1 MTGFEPAALWPPARC
16 ATKLR
21 YIPVHTGNPACGKSL
36 AHLRHHRETSTA
48 TTPELVGATTA
59 RPGQKRGAV
68 GAGYPGR
75 GWSPRPV
82 SIDAMGNTRPLP
94 QPEAPSGEPAP
105 RRASAARPRSRARRY
120 LKRAAIT
127 LLVLILIAVVGV
139 GILWIATPSASEA
152 SQLAR
157 AQAAEHG
164 IAYPGPPVPENFTR
178 PLIAT
183 EDKRFYTE
191 PGVDVLAVGRVA
203 WAEASNGSDQGGAT
217 IEQQLAKML
226 YTPTETGFTAE
237 LKQVVLAFKLN
248 ATYSKAQILALY
260 AEVAYYGHGYY
271 GLEQASCGYFGHP
284 ATDLTVPQ
292 GAMLAGVV
300 NAPSLDD
307 PIDDPLSARQRLE
320 HVITRMV
327 AVGDL
332 TAPQARAALAA
343 PLGIVPRDEAH
354 C

>member
-1 MTGFEPAALWPPARC
+1 
-16 ATKLR
+16 
-21 YIPVHTGNPACGKSL
+21 
-36 AHLRHHRETSTA
+36 
-48 TTPELVGATTA
+48 
-59 RPGQKRGAV
+59 
-68 GAGYPGR
+68 
-75 GWSPRPV
+75 
-82 SIDAMGNTRPLP
+82 MGNTRPLP
-94 QPEAPSGEPAP
+94 QPEAPSGPPAP
-105 RRASAARPRSRARRY
+105 QRAAAARPQTRARRY

-127 LLVLILIAVVGV
+127 LLILILIVIAGIGV
-139 GILWIATPSASEA
+139 LWIATPSATDAAE
-152 SQLAR
+152 LAR

-164 IAYPGPPVPENFTR
+164 IAYPGPPVPSNFAR

-191 PGVDVLAVGRVA
+191 PGVDLLAVGRVA
-203 WAEASNGSDQGGAT
+203 WAKVRNGSDQGGAT
-217 IEQQLAKML
+217 LEQQLAKML
-226 YTPTETGFTAE
+226 FTPVETGPTAE

-284 ATDLTVPQ
+284 AADLTVPQ

-307 PIDDPLSARQRLE
+307 PIADPASARQRLE
-320 HVITRMV
+320 HVIARMV

-332 TAPQARAALAA
+332 TSSQANAALAA
-343 PLGIVPRDEAH
+343 PLGIVPRDQAG